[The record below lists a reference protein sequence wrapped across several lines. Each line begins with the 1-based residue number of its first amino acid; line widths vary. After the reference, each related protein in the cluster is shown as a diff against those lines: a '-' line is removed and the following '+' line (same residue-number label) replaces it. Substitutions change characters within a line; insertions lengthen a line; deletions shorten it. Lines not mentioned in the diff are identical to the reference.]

1 MQLGEKV
8 YLACDG
14 TNWLTMTETKNQEK
28 GLKLEMAMGGVQ
40 QGRDPWFESHQET
53 NF

>member
-14 TNWLTMTETKNQEK
+14 TDWLIMTEIKNQEK
-28 GLKLEMAMGGVQ
+28 GLKLEMAMGSV
-40 QGRDPWFESHQET
+40 
-53 NF
+53 

>member
-28 GLKLEMAMGGVQ
+28 GLKLEMAMGGV
-40 QGRDPWFESHQET
+40 
-53 NF
+53 

>member
-14 TNWLTMTETKNQEK
+14 TKWLTMTETKNKEK
-28 GLKLEMAMGGVQ
+28 GLKLEMAMGGV
-40 QGRDPWFESHQET
+40 
-53 NF
+53 